1 VIWRKTLTLS
11 RASCAKKATRAYRR
25 YELRAIGGRLM
36 LVRNELDCLFDL
48 ALSDVFGCEIESDE
62 KNGMFFD

>member
-1 VIWRKTLTLS
+1 
-11 RASCAKKATRAYRR
+11 
-25 YELRAIGGRLM
+25 M